1 MVFGTNFSLSKD
13 NILVSGGNH
22 SNDTFIYKYNGVEFV
37 QVHEI
42 KKQGYTVDPS
52 LTTNN
57 FGFTSQILNDVI
69 IVTDYSSS
77 GNNNSNIYSSQLVKS
92 DNKLIEVCFTK
103 KISDN
108 SNVDKNDFTIKTDGV
123 SNDIVSVSINSGKLL
138 FTSYK

>member
-1 MVFGTNFSLSKD
+1 MVYFTNIEWL
-13 NILVSGGNH
+13 
-22 SNDTFIYKYNGVEFV
+22 
-37 QVHEI
+37 
-42 KKQGYTVDPS
+42 
-52 LTTNN
+52 
-57 FGFTSQILNDVI
+57 I

-123 SNDIVSVSINSGKLL
+123 SNDIVSVSKTVVECHVLQLQIICKWIYNTINLYEK
-138 FTSYK
+138 